1 MNYPQFAVRS
11 ARFVRNPR
19 YGLASLALL
28 FAPLTHAQVAP
39 ATAGQPEP
47 EGDVIV
53 LSPFL
58 VSGDEDSGYLA
69 TTTLAGGR
77 IRAPVSD
84 VGAAI
89 SIVTEDF
96 LRDTGSTNLR
106 DVLVYTT
113 GTEVTGL
120 GGNFGGSGVASEEA
134 TDVTINNN
142 VGTRVRGLASADTT
156 RGFFRSLIPFDSYNA
171 NRLEINRGANAILFG
186 VGSPAGIVNYSPNA
200 ADLRRTFGS
209 AEVRFDR
216 FGSFRSSAD
225 LNLPMADR
233 QAALR
238 LSVLR
243 DDTKFQQKP
252 AFNRDERGY
261 AQLALSPDFLRT
273 RNGVLSGTTL
283 RLSGES
289 GEIEGNN
296 PRSQSP
302 ADRLTIW
309 FEPTDRM
316 RQFGITPKATHDV
329 SRNFVQANGIVV
341 AQNLNRSPVVIF
353 PDHTSTVPRA
363 HPRLGGPEIIGRQF
377 VINNSTITNGVS
389 AHLAPGRIPD
399 SLRRAGDPDGGFF
412 IGATLQDRSIFDFK
426 NVLLDGDN
434 KRENSRFSN
443 FNIALEQLFFAD
455 RAGLE
460 FAYDKQSRTDD
471 AMSLLEKGRAILT
484 IDVNTHLLD
493 GQVNPNFGRPY
504 THYRPE
510 ASWSRNEVETAR
522 ITAFGELDFAKHS
535 DGRWVR
541 WLGRH
546 VGTLL
551 LQKEESFSESRTGQP
566 FYNPN
571 PYPFGNNQQRNSDLG
586 KSIEIVHY
594 LGPSIGAAT
603 TARGANIPGIQAD
616 RRNLPEL
623 TAGGLFALR
632 SQAAGSQFVFQP
644 INIVAARRDL
654 ADNAQGAGK
663 SLREIESAAFNLQSY
678 FLGGHLVG
686 STGWRREKVE
696 TFSAIA
702 PLAPGGENFRL
713 VDSPAYVFGTTP
725 DQRVSETLHSWS
737 VVAKTPSAWLQR
749 VPVLSALN
757 VHYNRS
763 ENFSPP
769 VGTRFTPFGQL
780 LPPPFGATR
789 DVGFTLALANERVV
803 LRANWYETTQSGV
816 TEPTITSALNQVVGN
831 HVLAFNA
838 VVAGFAQDAGN
849 GFPVGY
855 IPPPQALLDLY
866 NVRIQGNS
874 ISSSNPG
881 VVATTDFVAKGA
893 EFEMVLNPTNNWTVA
908 LNAAR
913 QQSVRTNSGADAAR
927 LFFDT
932 PVQGGQGIVP
942 VWLAT
947 GGTVP
952 LFVTAVGAPGGSGS
966 LSDWTQRFIVN
977 PYNNV
982 RLQDDG
988 PARELRK
995 WRFNAVT
1002 NYRFREGRLAGFSI
1016 GGAVRWQDKVAIGFP
1031 LTNAPNGDRIID
1043 VANPHYGPTEFT
1055 TDTWIGYE
1063 RQIWRERITWKLQL
1077 NVRNLFGDDD
1087 MIPIF
1092 AQPTGEGAV
1101 FRIPESRTWTI
1112 SSRFSF

>member
-1 MNYPQFAVRS
+1 MNYPRLAARCARPSRLRGFLAVP
-11 ARFVRNPR
+11 AA
-19 YGLASLALL
+19 LIASSLI
-28 FAPLTHAQVAP
+28 HAQVAP
-39 ATAGQPEP
+39 TTAQPEP

-58 VSGDEDSGYLA
+58 VTGDEDSGYLA

-77 IRAPVSD
+77 IRTPVSD

-120 GGNFGGSGVASEEA
+120 GGNFGGSGIATEEA
-134 TDVTINNN
+134 TDVTISNN

-156 RGFFRSLIPFDSYNA
+156 RGFFRSLIPFDAYNS

-186 VGSPAGIVNYSPNA
+186 VGSPAGIVNYSPNI

-216 FGSFRSSAD
+216 FGTVRSSVD
-225 LNLPMADR
+225 LNLPMAER

-238 LSVLR
+238 VAVLR
-243 DDTKFQQKP
+243 DDRRFQQKP

-261 AQLALSPDFLRT
+261 AQLALSPDALRT

-283 RLSGES
+283 RLSGET

-302 ADRLTIW
+302 ADRLTTW

-316 RQFGITPKATHDV
+316 RQFGITPKATNNV
-329 SRNFVQANGIVV
+329 SRNFVQGNGISV
-341 AQNLNRSPVVIF
+341 AQNLNRSPIVHF
-353 PDHTSTVPRA
+353 PDHTSTVPSA
-363 HPRLGGPEIIGRQF
+363 PPRLGGPPIIGRQF
-377 VINNSTITNGVS
+377 VINSSTITNGTS
-389 AHLAPGRIPD
+389 AYLAPGRIPD
-399 SLRRAGDPDGGFF
+399 VLRRAGDPDAGFF
-412 IGATLQDRSIFDFK
+412 VGATLTDRSVFDFK
-426 NVLLDGDN
+426 NVLLDGQN
-434 KRENSRFSN
+434 KRENSRFSAV
-443 FNIALEQLFFAD
+443 NIALEQLLFDD
-455 RAGLE
+455 RAGFEL
-460 FAYDKQSRTDD
+460 AYDKQTRSDD
-471 AMSLLEKGRAILT
+471 AMSLLEKGRAILS

-493 GQVNPNFGRPY
+493 GTPNPNFGRPY

-510 ASWSRNEVETAR
+510 ANYGRNEVETAR
-522 ITAFGELDFAKHS
+522 FTAFGELDFARNAES
-535 DGRWVR
+535 RWVR

-546 VGTLL
+546 VGTVL
-551 LQKEESFSESRTGQP
+551 LQKEETFSEGRSGQP
-566 FYNPN
+566 FYIPDPF
-571 PYPFGNNQQRNSDLG
+571 PYANNQVRNSDLG
-586 KSIEIVHY
+586 KSVEILHF
-594 LGPSIGAAT
+594 LGPSLGAAS
-603 TARGANIPGIQAD
+603 TATGANIPGILAD

-632 SQAAGSQFVFQP
+632 RQAAGSQFEFVP
-644 INIVAARRDL
+644 LNIVAARRDL
-654 ADNAQGAGK
+654 ADNALGAGK

-696 TFSAIA
+696 TFSVIP
-702 PLAPGGENFRL
+702 PLAPGGEGHRL
-713 VDSPAYVFGTTP
+713 VDSPAYVFGATP
-725 DQRVSETLHSWS
+725 DQSVSETLHSWS

-749 VPVLSALN
+749 VPVITAFN

-769 VGTRFTPFGQL
+769 VGTRYTPFGQI

-789 DVGFTLALANERVV
+789 DVGFTLALANERLV
-803 LRANWYETTQSGV
+803 LRANWYQTTQTGI
-816 TEPTITSALNQVVGN
+816 TEGTITGAVNSVVGN
-831 HVLAFNA
+831 HLLAFNA

-855 IPPPQALLDLY
+855 VPPPQALLDLY
-866 NVRIQGNS
+866 NVRIQGGS
-874 ISSSNPG
+874 ITSSNPG

-893 EFEMVLNPTNNWTVA
+893 EFEVVLNPTNNWTVA

-947 GGTVP
+947 GGDVP
-952 LFVTAVGAPGGSGS
+952 LFITAVGVPGGSGS

-977 PYNNV
+977 PYNNI
-982 RLQDDG
+982 RLQDGG

-1002 NYRFREGRLAGFSI
+1002 NYRFREGRLAGFSV

-1031 LTNAPNGDRIID
+1031 LTNSPSGDRIID
-1043 VANPHYGPTEFT
+1043 VTNPHYGPTEFT

-1063 RQIWRERITWKLQL
+1063 RRIFNERITWKLQL
-1077 NVRNLFGDDD
+1077 NVRNLLGDDD
-1087 MIPIF
+1087 MIPVY

-1101 FRIPESRTWTI
+1101 YRIPESRTWTI